1 MKGTLKAAAVRANA
15 TALFTTIC
23 RGMDSTPNPRPA
35 WKSTSKITHSSG
47 FSNTSVALIA
57 FLLEFVTSPK
67 GPIVQVTSRLRF
79 LKKAAG
85 IEDSV
90 IRLEPHMAI
99 HLPVN
104 FSTRPV
110 SNESGA
116 AAIGSAD
123 KEAGYGVHT
132 IVGVFPPLDDPIER
146 HAHVVGKRRFHVR
159 VNIYEV
165 NWARTRG
172 GQNAKVIAFRKQRI
186 ERTQSPGIWIV
197 AARNI
202 GFCAEA
208 GFQRNGWDAI

>member
-1 MKGTLKAAAVRANA
+1 MTGTLKAAPVRANA

-85 IEDSV
+85 IENSV
-90 IRLEPHMAI
+90 IRLEPHMTI
-99 HLPVN
+99 HLPAN
-104 FSTRPV
+104 FSSRPV
-110 SNESGA
+110 SNEARA

-123 KEAGYGVHT
+123 EEAGYGVHT
-132 IVGVFPPLDDPIER
+132 IVDVFPPLNYPIER
-146 HAHVVGKRRFHVR
+146 HAHAVGKRRFHAR
-159 VNIYEV
+159 VNVYEV
-165 NWARTRG
+165 NWAWARG
-172 GQNAKVIAFRKQRI
+172 GQNAKVIAPRKQRI
-186 ERTQSPGIWIV
+186 EGTQSFRIWV
-197 AARNI
+197 VSARNI
-202 GFCAEA
+202 RLGAKA
-208 GFQRNGWDAI
+208 RFQGDCWDAI